1 MVNFRNFVV
10 VSSVTPFY
18 SSFAGIFSFIVLLIE
33 KREKEKKISS
43 ALEGILKLSSTFPIM
58 LFYFLAK

>member
-18 SSFAGIFSFIVLLIE
+18 SSFVGIFSFIVLLIE